1 VQNSTVVFQLNT
13 SNKTNI
19 CASISRPNAKPQN
32 VSGNTTEPHINDKQ
46 IKNMIEN
53 LDQHFLN
60 KVFEASGITKE
71 ELKVIIPKYKEV
83 KFDKNDYLL
92 KEGQVEKKYW
102 FIESGFVRSYI
113 IDTEGN
119 DITFNLYSSKDVVID
134 YPSIFFFA
142 PTRENIQALTECV
155 CWEITFEDFQE
166 MFNSISSFREQ
177 QRSLLV
183 GSYFS
188 LKNHSISLI
197 ADEAKERYLRLLKE
211 KPHIIQNVSLKHIA
225 TFLGI
230 TDTSLSRIRKEISN

>member
-1 VQNSTVVFQLNT
+1 
-13 SNKTNI
+13 
-19 CASISRPNAKPQN
+19 
-32 VSGNTTEPHINDKQ
+32 
-46 IKNMIEN
+46 MIAN
-53 LDQHFLN
+53 LDHHFLN

-71 ELKVIIPKYKEV
+71 ELKVIIPRYKEI
-83 KFDKNDYLL
+83 KFCKDEYLL
-92 KEGQVEKKYW
+92 QEGQVEKKYW

-119 DITFNLYSSKDVVID
+119 DITFNLYSSKDVIID

-142 PTRENIQALTECV
+142 PTRENIQALTDCV

-166 MFNSISSFREQ
+166 MFNSIASFREQ

-183 GSYFS
+183 GSYFT

-197 ADEAKERYLRLLKE
+197 ADQAKERYLLLLKE